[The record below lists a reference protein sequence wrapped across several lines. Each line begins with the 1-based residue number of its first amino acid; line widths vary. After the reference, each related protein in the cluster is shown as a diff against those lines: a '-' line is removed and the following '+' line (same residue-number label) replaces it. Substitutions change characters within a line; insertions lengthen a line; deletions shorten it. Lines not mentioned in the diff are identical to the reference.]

1 MNITKQKL
9 ESLFDLSIIIEKIKI
24 LDEQQSNMFH
34 LTKRPNY
41 QLQKQSNTEF
51 IPHIINDFEIKR
63 KFKEIQNDSFLSWKP
78 HIIRTNQKISQ
89 KRPSQISKVSPSPK
103 PLELSVE
110 KKIHS
115 TTFMI
120 KQNNKIRTKSTD
132 QRIKLRK
139 IETKDIEAQFL
150 ETRNLINRF
159 NRIKRKAVRFNI
171 LT

>member
-41 QLQKQSNTEF
+41 QFQKQSNTQF

-63 KFKEIQNDSFLSWKP
+63 KFKEIQNDSFQSWKTP
-78 HIIRTNQKISQ
+78 IIRINQSVCQ
-89 KRPSQISKVSPSPK
+89 KRPSQFSKVSPSPK
-103 PLELSVE
+103 PLEMQTE
-110 KKIHS
+110 KKINS
-115 TTFMI
+115 TTIMI
-120 KQNNKIRTKSTD
+120 QQNKNIRTRSTEY
-132 QRIKLRK
+132 RMKLRK
-139 IETKDIEAQFL
+139 TETKDIEAQFL

-159 NRIKRKAVRFNI
+159 NRIKKKAVRFNI